1 MCRKIKNWLEI
12 RIGLDD
18 LIRTHLTEYRVPK
31 NLNIFYTLG
40 FVALVIFSIQVI
52 TGFFL
57 LVYYIPYSEM
67 DFKSVQDIMST
78 VPYGWLFRQMHVVGS
93 SLMVVVVFL
102 HAIAVFFMGGYK
114 KPRELTWIAG
124 TLMLL
129 ITITF
134 CLSGYLLPWSQL
146 SYWATTIATT
156 LPTAFPYVGEMAAKL
171 MKGSEQ
177 VSGITLNRFFALHVM
192 LLPLIFSVLLGLHLF
207 LVRRVG
213 ISSPPFGK
221 SAEPEGPWTE
231 YRHESH
237 PDGVPFFPDF
247 VLREIIMV
255 MAFCAVMVLII
266 TSLPTLL
273 LPEEA
278 NIPANPLKTPAHI
291 KPEWYFL
298 APYQMLKIIPNKFL
312 GITLQLILLL
322 IFILWPLLD
331 TKEEN
336 NVLKRPHLRWL
347 FFLSLI
353 FWMGFTLWGKYS

>member
-1 MCRKIKNWLEI
+1 MWVRVKNWLEI
-12 RIGLDD
+12 RIGLDE
-18 LIRTHLTEYRVPK
+18 LIRTHLTQYRVPR
-31 NLNIFYTLG
+31 NINILYTLG
-40 FVALVIFSIQVI
+40 FVALVIFSVQVI

-67 DFKSVQDIMST
+67 AFKSVQDIMST
-78 VPYGWLFRQMHVVGS
+78 VPYGWLFRQMHMVGS
-93 SLMVVVVFL
+93 SLMVVMVFL
-102 HAIAVFFMGGYK
+102 HALAVFFMGGYK
-114 KPRELTWIAG
+114 KPRELTWIIG
-124 TLMLL
+124 TFLLL

-156 LPTAFPYVGEMAAKL
+156 IPTAFPYFGEIVAKL

-192 LLPLIFSVLLGLHLF
+192 LLPLIILVLVGLHIF
-207 LVRRVG
+207 LVRRIG

-221 SAEPEGPWTE
+221 SPEAAIAWTE

-237 PDGVPFFPDF
+237 PDGSPFFPDF
-247 VLREIIMV
+247 VLKETIMV
-255 MAFCAVMVLII
+255 MVVCAVMFFFI
-266 TSLPTLL
+266 TFLPTLL

-278 NIPANPLKTPAHI
+278 NIPADPFKTPAHI

-312 GITLQLILLL
+312 GISLQLIILLV
-322 IFILWPLLD
+322 FILWPLLD
-331 TKEEN
+331 TKEEIN
-336 NVLKRPHLRWL
+336 ILKRPRLCV
-347 FFLSLI
+347 FFFFSLI
-353 FWMGFTLWGKYS
+353 LWIVFTIWGKYS